1 MQPSR
6 LSVSL
11 IVLLA
16 LVNLARGAIHVFA
29 PDGGLEVIAGLD
41 IAPARAIV
49 LSFIAAVG
57 VGQIAF
63 GLVDATAIF
72 VRRDFVRPLLLIH
85 AVQEGLGVFILF
97 VWRPLPH
104 AVPGQWGALAA
115 FVVIAFVA
123 ALEFSRKPTDAKG

>member
-57 VGQIAF
+57 VC
-63 GLVDATAIF
+63 
-72 VRRDFVRPLLLIH
+72 
-85 AVQEGLGVFILF
+85 
-97 VWRPLPH
+97 
-104 AVPGQWGALAA
+104 
-115 FVVIAFVA
+115 
-123 ALEFSRKPTDAKG
+123 